1 MRNSIRALPL
11 VVLLAACEPPQ
22 IEAPNPPPRPEEIDV
37 SSAIPT
43 DAAAGPS
50 GADSLTWMF
59 DGPEE
64 NGAGRPRL
72 MYSARASDEMAL
84 NLQCSGDEVQV
95 LIVRNAPDVVP
106 QSWSF
111 TLISGPHEAHLVGQ
125 TEGEPASE
133 MFVRSPLALSSPVL
147 TNLRETGA
155 VSLRE
160 DDRVRVYDA
169 INAQERA
176 EISEFFAACGS
187 PR

>member
-1 MRNSIRALPL
+1 MRNTLPAL
-11 VVLLAACEPPQ
+11 LLAAMLAACGQARNET
-22 IEAPNPPPRPEEIDV
+22 PPPEPKLEP
-37 SSAIPT
+37 SIPPIPM

-72 MYSARASDEMAL
+72 MYSARASDKMAL
-84 NLQCSGDEVQV
+84 NLQCSEDAVQV

-106 QSWSF
+106 RSWSF
-111 TLISGPHEAHLVGQ
+111 ALISGPHEAELVGQ

-133 MFVRSPLALSSPVL
+133 MFVRAPLALSSPVL

-155 VSLRE
+155 ISLRE

-187 PR
+187 RQ